1 MRPIR
6 TLAGSSTIQDMV
18 RPPLPFWPEDSC
30 SRCSRRLPAASTW
43 GSPASRGGADTHCDV
58 RGTAIDQCLCRSN
71 GYLLS
76 LQGDPDTAIDV
87 VSMSMGGVASD
98 AWADVVNRSYE
109 AGLCLVTAAGNNFG
123 RPKSI
128 VFPARFRR
136 VLAACGVMADFR
148 PYELEFGQMSGNYGP
163 DSKMDTAIAAFT
175 PNIPWA
181 EIGAPDVIDWD
192 GQGTSSATPQVAAAA
207 ALWLQRY
214 KAASQAG
221 RDGRRS
227 RSSAMHCSSPR
238 MRPNPRA
245 RPTSAE
251 VSSKHTTRFALSQLP
266 LDRQTLRKQA
276 ADSAAFAFWRLLR
289 GTAVAAAPRIATRS
303 HVRTGV
309 GAIDPP

>member
-1 MRPIR
+1 MRPPTPSGIY
-6 TLAGSSTIQDMV
+6 L
-18 RPPLPFWPEDSC
+18 
-30 SRCSRRLPAASTW
+30 
-43 GSPASRGGADTHCDV
+43 GGAPQAEVVPIRIATSV
-58 RGTAIDQCLCRSN
+58 VLLSTSAFAEAME
-71 GYLLS
+71 YLLS

-98 AWADVVNRSYE
+98 AWADVVNRAYE

-207 ALWLQRY
+207 ALWLQQY
-214 KAASQAG
+214 KAAVANWQGWEKVEIIRHALFESADASQPDSRTYFG
-221 RDGRRS
+221 RGILKAHDALRIEPTAVRRQ
-227 RSSAMHCSSPR
+227 A
-238 MRPNPRA
+238 
-245 RPTSAE
+245 
-251 VSSKHTTRFALSQLP
+251 
-266 LDRQTLRKQA
+266 LRKQA
-276 ADSAAFAFWRLLR
+276 ADSAEFAFWRLLR
-289 GTAVAAAPRIATRS
+289 GTVVHSGARGVATRS

-309 GAIDPP
+309 GAVDPP